1 MNFSRFLI
9 PIGVVLFVA
18 GAWQQYQWPGVA
30 IATGA
35 VVMWILLHFT
45 RMVTVLSRA
54 GNRPMG
60 HVASAVMLNA
70 KLKKGVNLMH
80 VIAMTKSLGERLS
93 AENAQPEIY
102 KWTDSGDS
110 FVICTFN
117 SGKLASW
124 EMTRPA
130 VEIDESVT
138 EPVAPPL
145 NESTQQAHQLG
156 HSK

>member
-18 GAWQQYQWPGVA
+18 GAWQQYQWAGVA
-30 IATGA
+30 VASGA

-54 GNRPMG
+54 ANRPVG
-60 HVASAVMLNA
+60 HVGSAVMLNA

-93 AENAQPEIY
+93 PENAQPEVF
-102 KWTDSGDS
+102 KWSDQGES
-110 FVICTFN
+110 FVTCTFKD
-117 SGKLASW
+117 GKLTEWA
-124 EMTRPA
+124 MTRPDPA
-130 VEIDESVT
+130 EAEPSHTSPEIS
-138 EPVAPPL
+138 
-145 NESTQQAHQLG
+145 
-156 HSK
+156 

>member
-18 GAWQQYQWPGVA
+18 GAWQQYQWAGVA
-30 IATGA
+30 VASGA

-54 GNRPMG
+54 ANRPVG
-60 HVASAVMLNA
+60 HVGSAVMLNA

-93 AENAQPEIY
+93 AENAQPEVF
-102 KWTDSGDS
+102 KWTDEGAS
-110 FVICTFN
+110 FVTCTFKD
-117 SGKLASW
+117 GKLTQWA
-124 EMTRPA
+124 MTRP
-130 VEIDESVT
+130 
-138 EPVAPPL
+138 EPAEADASQTTL
-145 NESTQQAHQLG
+145 
-156 HSK
+156 

>member
-1 MNFSRFLI
+1 MNFSKFLI

-18 GAWQQYQWPGVA
+18 GAWQQYQWAGVA
-30 IATGA
+30 VASGA

-54 GNRPMG
+54 ANRPVG

-93 AENAQPEIY
+93 TENAQPEIF
-102 KWTDSGDS
+102 KWTDEGES
-110 FVICTFN
+110 FVTCTFKD
-117 SGKLASW
+117 GKLIQW
-124 EMTRPA
+124 DMTRPELA
-130 VEIDESVT
+130 EVDASQT
-138 EPVAPPL
+138 TL
-145 NESTQQAHQLG
+145 
-156 HSK
+156 

>member
-18 GAWQQYQWPGVA
+18 GAWQQYQWAGVA
-30 IATGA
+30 VASGA

-54 GNRPMG
+54 ANRPVG
-60 HVASAVMLNA
+60 HVGSAVMLNA

-93 AENAQPEIY
+93 AENTQPEVF
-102 KWTDSGDS
+102 KWTDEGAS
-110 FVICTFN
+110 FVTCTFKD
-117 SGKLASW
+117 GKLTQWA
-124 EMTRPA
+124 MTRP
-130 VEIDESVT
+130 
-138 EPVAPPL
+138 EPAEADASQTTL
-145 NESTQQAHQLG
+145 
-156 HSK
+156 